1 MSAVEPLNIGS
12 ELRAPQEAEDQHL
25 LTFDAS
31 RPWPRGVPSIDEAL
45 AVLADARQVDDGLL
59 PDHCT
64 VASRLPE
71 AVRDA
76 ARASLNG
83 LDAPLAAAAATA
95 WRALLAVELAPR
107 AVGLD
112 QPALLDLIGAT
123 VAARERLQ
131 ALRPF
136 VFGDGADFDVLDE
149 ALAAALDR
157 LVKEASFR
165 AQPSSRPT
173 RPADA
178 SSRVVQA
185 PPARPGL
192 WGALIVALVLALVA
206 QLLGGQGRGRPA
218 SWVLIGALESGH
230 AFLAP
235 TTRSPSEGE
244 LQQRLRE
251 FEARGYVATKT
262 PSGEWA
268 LRRPGETR

>member
-1 MSAVEPLNIGS
+1 MSAVEPLSLGS
-12 ELRAPQEAEDQHL
+12 ELGAPLEAEDQHQ

-31 RPWPRGVPSIDEAL
+31 RPWPRGVPSTDEAL

-64 VASRLPE
+64 VAAKLPE

-76 ARASLNG
+76 ARASRNG

-107 AVGLD
+107 ALGLD

-131 ALRPF
+131 ALRAF
-136 VFGDGADFDVLDE
+136 VYGDGADFDVLDA
-149 ALAAALDR
+149 ALAGALDR
-157 LVKEASFR
+157 LVEEASFR

-173 RPADA
+173 RPADT
-178 SSRVVQA
+178 SSRVAPA

-192 WGALIVALVLALVA
+192 WGALIVALGLALA
-206 QLLGGQGRGRPA
+206 ALLLGGLGRG
-218 SWVLIGALESGH
+218 GC
-230 AFLAP
+230 
-235 TTRSPSEGE
+235 
-244 LQQRLRE
+244 
-251 FEARGYVATKT
+251 VATKT

-268 LRRPGETR
+268 LQRPGKTP